1 MSEFNVPSRKCPVCR
16 EAAVVRLGGGLN
28 VKGATHRCGKCG
40 AQLKTSLTRPALWG
54 IPVAAVSF
62 AGMYFAFDWLQQAQ
76 SIAPVVRAG
85 LAGIIGALAF
95 SIPAKIIMRNI
106 VFQTYK

>member
-16 EAAVVRLGGGLN
+16 EAAVERLGGGL
-28 VKGATHRCGKCG
+28 KGATHRCGKCG
-40 AQLKTSLTRPALWG
+40 ALLKTSLTGSALWG
-54 IPVAAVSF
+54 IPVAAISL

-76 SIAPVVRAG
+76 SIAPIVRAG
-85 LAGIIGALAF
+85 LAGLIGALAF
-95 SIPAKIIMRNI
+95 SIPAKIIMRSI